1 MFYMV
6 NNRLYI
12 ALTCALLAFACI
24 GLMLTSSASPAYAPA
39 QQNWED
45 LPQEK
50 KDTLLTIL
58 EDKLAAERQ
67 LIEKYVEYGIL
78 PKEKAE
84 KILERLTERFE
95 NAKTEGIF
103 PKKEHR

>member
-1 MFYMV
+1 
-6 NNRLYI
+6 
-12 ALTCALLAFACI
+12 
-24 GLMLTSSASPAYAPA
+24 
-39 QQNWED
+39 
-45 LPQEK
+45 
-50 KDTLLTIL
+50 L

-67 LIEKYVEYGIL
+67 LIEKSVEYGIL
-78 PKEKAE
+78 PQEKAE